1 MFAPPR
7 LHSMD
12 GKNGK
17 PSIFLNTSYE
27 LFLGNTGSEEMMVTA
42 SELFGFGMGAYEM
55 KIVTGPLSQ
64 FAILLFWLKRR
75 HAQTKGGEGNSIA
88 LATTVLA

>member
-1 MFAPPR
+1 
-7 LHSMD
+7 MD

-27 LFLGNTGSEEMMVTA
+27 LFLGNTGSEEMTVHA
-42 SELFGFGMGAYEM
+42 SELFGFGLGAYEM

-64 FAILLFWLKRR
+64 FTILLSGLKLR
-75 HAQTKGGEGNSIA
+75 HAQTKSSEGDNVA
-88 LATTVLA
+88 LATIFLRGFFCPP